1 MFGIIL
7 VSHSQKITDGTKE
20 MIEEMTG
27 ASDAVRIISAGGTG
41 DGRLGT
47 NSVMILEAIEENAD
61 CDHILIFC
69 DIGSA
74 ILSSETA
81 IDLIEDEELMA
92 KTEIMDCPLVE
103 GAFAAA
109 VQATVCQEKETIIQ
123 ELAQL

>member
-1 MFGIIL
+1 MYSIIL
-7 VSHSQKITDGTKE
+7 VSHSQKITDGIKE

-27 ASDAVRIISAGGTG
+27 TNDLVKINSAGGTG

-47 NSVMILEAIEENAD
+47 NTVMIMEVIEASKECE
-61 CDHILIFC
+61 HILIFC

-81 IDLIEDEELMA
+81 IELLEDNELR
-92 KTEIMDCPLVE
+92 KKVEIMDCPLVE

-109 VQATVCQEKETIIQ
+109 VQASIGQDKEMIRR
-123 ELAQL
+123 ELTYL

>member
-27 ASDAVRIISAGGTG
+27 TNDAVRIISAGGTG

-47 NSVMILEAIEENAD
+47 NSIMIMEAIEENAD
-61 CDHILIFC
+61 CHHILIFC

-81 IDLIEDEELMA
+81 IDLIDDEELAM

-103 GAFAAA
+103 GAFAVA

>member
-1 MFGIIL
+1 MYSIIL

-27 ASDAVRIISAGGTG
+27 TSDLVTITSAGGTG

-47 NSVMILEAIEENAD
+47 NTVMIMEVIEASKNCE
-61 CDHILIFC
+61 HILIFC

-81 IDLIEDEELMA
+81 VELLEDSELRE
-92 KTEIMDCPLVE
+92 KVEIMECPLVE

-109 VQATVCQEKETIIQ
+109 VQASVGHDKEMIRR
-123 ELAQL
+123 ELAHI

>member
-27 ASDAVRIISAGGTG
+27 ELNGVKVISAGGTG

-47 NSVMILEAIEENAD
+47 NTVMIMESIEACRSYE
-61 CDHILIFC
+61 HILIFC

-74 ILSSETA
+74 ILSSEMA
-81 IDLIEDEELMA
+81 VELIEDETLRE
-92 KTEIMDCPLVE
+92 KIEIMDCPLVE

-109 VQATVCQEKETIIQ
+109 VQASVSQNKQ
-123 ELAQL
+123 LVVAELSQL